1 MSKTSSSREI
11 LRGFRPGNRACEG
24 LTHTLQMTCVAIGK
38 GLGRV
43 SCKPFDELL
52 AAKGCDPE
60 VTAVQSTMWA
70 DGKLNETQ

>member
-1 MSKTSSSREI
+1 
-11 LRGFRPGNRACEG
+11 
-24 LTHTLQMTCVAIGK
+24 MTCVAIGK

-60 VTAVQSTMWA
+60 VTAVQSTVWA